1 MIYATLREALYD
13 FFLHTMPHLFPTAVI
28 IVVKMSSPHCRM
40 QKEGGILMRL
50 PCPQNESIRQ
60 FPSSHQFHRFHHLM
74 GTKEKIESGQA
85 LFTTLKLRSEGLAP
99 SSVAQSAPPNSTCGS
114 STARLIPLR
123 QGALVRDSRT
133 FRAVV
138 LLAPLTSFPLKLLI
152 QELPP
157 LLETSLSSSAGL
169 HPVALAS
176 PSSWT

>member
-1 MIYATLREALYD
+1 MQLFERLCTT
-13 FFLHTMPHLFPTAVI
+13 FLHTMPHLFPTAVS

>member
-1 MIYATLREALYD
+1 MQLFERLCTT
-13 FFLHTMPHLFPTAVI
+13 FLHTMPHLFPTAII

-60 FPSSHQFHRFHHLM
+60 FPSSHQFHQFHHLM

-99 SSVAQSAPPNSTCGS
+99 SSVAQSAPPNSTYGS
-114 STARLIPLR
+114 STARLFLPR

-133 FRAVV
+133 FRAAVP
-138 LLAPLTSFPLKLLI
+138 LAVFTSIPLILLI
-152 QELPP
+152 QEL
-157 LLETSLSSSAGL
+157 LQMLRTCLSSFEGL

-176 PSSWT
+176 LSSWT